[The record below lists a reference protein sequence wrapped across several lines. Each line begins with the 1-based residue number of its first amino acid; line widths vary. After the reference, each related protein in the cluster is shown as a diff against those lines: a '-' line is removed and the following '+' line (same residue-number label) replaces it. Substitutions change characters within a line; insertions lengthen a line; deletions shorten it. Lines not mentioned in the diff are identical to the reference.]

1 MNKKE
6 DMKEEFQKILI
17 TLSTKAGKN
26 KNVIDYLDI
35 QNAFKSL
42 DLNDEDFEG
51 ILNYFEQKGIDV
63 TYPEDDSDDSDDYD
77 DSASNDGNDDSD
89 DDVTN
94 MKDEDIL
101 KGVSLEDPVRIYL
114 KEIGSIPLL
123 TQEQEVEL
131 GKRIEQGDDT
141 AKQIMIES
149 NLRLVVSIAKKYV
162 GRGMTFLDLIQ
173 VGNLGLMK
181 AVEMFDNTLGNMV
194 STYATWWIR
203 QAITRGIADT
213 AKTIRVPVHMVET
226 INKTLRT
233 SRQLLQELGREPT
246 NEEIA
251 ERMNLPVAK
260 VNDIMQSSRD
270 PVSLDT
276 PVGDEEDSQL
286 GDFVQDDKLQSP
298 EDSAT
303 RTMMKA
309 ALEEAM
315 DKLTKR
321 EKLVLTLR
329 FGLDDDGVGRTL
341 EEVGKQLGVTRE
353 RIRQIEAKALRKL
366 RNPKTGR
373 ALRDF
378 L

>member
-173 VGNLGLMK
+173 EGNMGLMK
-181 AVEMFDNTLGNMV
+181 AVDKFDYTLGNKF